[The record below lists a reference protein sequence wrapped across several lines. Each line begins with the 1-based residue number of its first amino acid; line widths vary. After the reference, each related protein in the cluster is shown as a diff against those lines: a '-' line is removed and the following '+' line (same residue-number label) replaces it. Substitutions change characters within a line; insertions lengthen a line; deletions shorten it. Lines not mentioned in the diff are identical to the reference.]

1 MFFLCV
7 GGASQ
12 PLLMKELRMVAVGF
26 RVNNGYKPNLF
37 L

>member
-1 MFFLCV
+1 MFFCV
-7 GGASQ
+7 WEGGSQ